1 MFKSNHRAIA
11 LLSGGLDSTLAVKIV
26 SGLGIEVEALNFYTG
41 FCIVEQRRRVGGK
54 RAEGKPIRNEALRA
68 GADLGVKVELIDISK
83 EYLKMVTNP
92 RHGYGRAINPCIDC
106 RIFML
111 KKAKEYMEEVG
122 AGFVITGEVLGQRPM
137 SQHMNAMNLIEKES
151 GLKRLI
157 LRPLSALLLPP
168 TIPEENGWIDREKLF
183 DIRGRSRKPQV
194 ELAKRFGITD
204 YPQPAGGC
212 CFLTDKNYARRFKD
226 LMTFRKDKR
235 LSSEDIILLGVGRHF
250 RLSNKVKVIVGRD
263 EAENNLLEKYNNN
276 RWLARSLNYLGPVT
290 IAEGEPDEKELELIA
305 GITAWY
311 SDGRNSHDTEILCQ
325 RRDIQYTLKPYPVV
339 EDKLNDWRI

>member
-1 MFKSNHRAIA
+1 VRGMIKAIA

-26 SGLGIEVEALNFYTG
+26 SGLGIDVEALNFYTG

-83 EYLKMVTNP
+83 EYLRMVTKP
-92 RHGYGRAINPCIDC
+92 KHGYGSAINPCIDC

-122 AGFVITGEVLGQRPM
+122 ARFIITGEVLGQRPM
-137 SQHMNAMNLIEKES
+137 SQHRDAMNLIEKES

-157 LRPLSALLLPP
+157 LRPLSAQLLPQ
-168 TIPEENGWIDREKLF
+168 TLPEENGWVDREKLF
-183 DIRGRSRKPQV
+183 DIKGRSRKPQM
-194 ELAKRFGITD
+194 ELARIFGITD

-226 LMTFRKDKR
+226 LITHRKDK
-235 LSSEDIILLGVGRHF
+235 SISHEDIILLGVGRHF
-250 RLSNKVKVIVGRD
+250 RLSDNVKVIVGRD
-263 EAENNLLEKYNNN
+263 ESENIFLERYNNN
-276 RWLARSLNYLGPVT
+276 HWIARPLNYPGPVI
-290 IAEGEPDEKELELIA
+290 IAEGEPEEKEMELIA
-305 GITAWY
+305 ALTAWY
-311 SDGRNSHDTEILCQ
+311 SDGRNSRDTEVLCQ
-325 RRDIQYTLKPYPVV
+325 IRDVQYTLKPHPLL
-339 EDKLNDWRI
+339 EDKLNEWRI